1 MNNKTL
7 RVVMAAVL
15 AALVAVFTMFFKVPT
30 GIGYANLGDGVIL
43 FGGLLLGPVAAVS
56 AGVGSALADFL
67 LGYPIYIIPTFI
79 VKGVMGLIGGWLL
92 RKSKTTITR
101 QILVYIVCELWM
113 VLGYFL
119 AEAFF
124 LSYGV
129 AGAAGSIVSNLMQGA
144 VGVALALALSP
155 ARRSIERA
163 LNLGNLNQ

>member
-7 RVVMAAVL
+7 WVVMAAVL
-15 AALVAVFTMFFKVPT
+15 AALIAVFTLFFKVPT

-43 FGGLLLGPVAAVS
+43 FGGLLLGPMAAAS
-56 AGVGSALADFL
+56 ASIGSALADFL

-79 VKGVMGLIGGWLL
+79 IKGLMGLIAGWLL
-92 RKSKTTITR
+92 RKNKAITR
-101 QILVYIVCELWM
+101 QIPVYIACELWM

-155 ARRSIERA
+155 ARRGIERA
-163 LNLGNLNQ
+163 LNLGNPNQ